1 MDLLQELSSSLPLD
15 QTELDYSSLLRL
27 TVAFFK
33 TKKIVQDTRQGI
45 HGDNGETDQSSP
57 EAVVGCSGHG
67 DLGMSEHH
75 ELKGGEAERQ
85 QLVCAAPSR
94 SKETSLQHLMVQD
107 YWNDETR

>member
-45 HGDNGETDQSSP
+45 HGDNGETNQSSP
-57 EAVVGCSGHG
+57 GTVGSSSEG
-67 DLGMSEHH
+67 DLGMSGHR
-75 ELKGGEAERQ
+75 ELGGGEAERQQ

-94 SKETSLQHLMVQD
+94 SKETSLQHLMVQV
-107 YWNDETR
+107 RGV